1 MKKGII
7 MEINEGFLTLLTPE
21 GEFLQSRK
29 QNQPYSLGEEIYFF
43 PIESVIGFKTK
54 RSIKNMFKL
63 KTAWAVMAALFIF
76 IGTFIPSYQNNKAYA
91 YMSIDVNPSV
101 ELGVNKEMKVV
112 ELTGYNKE
120 GKEIISHL
128 KDWKK
133 EDVSEITKAI
143 LSEMKKAGY
152 LEEHHQVLIS
162 TVRIEQPEQK
172 VEDQLQR
179 KLDKIEETVNKEKVE
194 VIVLTATEKQLQ
206 KAHKQGMTAGK
217 YQEEKLQTSRDHSK
231 LDNVKT
237 KEGTKEKRNIPAQS
251 PTVNNSM
258 PPGQQKKQTENSVN
272 EPVNGNVSE
281 KSNLGK
287 NAISPGYLKRVEEE
301 KLKQN
306 QGQYKKQTNTQ
317 GKNKEQ
323 KETNQ
328 VEKGNYHSNNH
339 GNSDSDKN
347 KNKNK

>member
-43 PIESVIGFKTK
+43 PIESVNGFKTK

-63 KTAWAVMAALFIF
+63 KTAWAVMVALIIF
-76 IGTFIPSYQNNKAYA
+76 IGTFIPNHQNNKAYA

-101 ELGVNKEMKVV
+101 ELGVNKQMKVV

-133 EDVSEITKAI
+133 EDVSELTKAI

-152 LEEHHQVLIS
+152 LKEHHQVIIS

-172 VEDQLQR
+172 VEDKLQR
-179 KLDKIEETVNKEKVE
+179 KLDKIEASVNKEKVE
-194 VIVLTATEKQLQ
+194 VIVLTATQKELQ
-206 KAHKQGMTAGK
+206 KAHKQGVTAGK

-231 LDNVKT
+231 QDNVKT
-237 KEGTKEKRNIPAQS
+237 KEGTKDKSNVPAQS
-251 PTVNNSM
+251 PTVNSM
-258 PPGQQKKQTENSVN
+258 PPGQQKKQPENSVD
-272 EPVNGNVSE
+272 ESVKGNVSE

-306 QGQYKKQTNTQ
+306 QGQNKKQTNIQ
-317 GKNKEQ
+317 GKEQ

-328 VEKGNYHSNNH
+328 GEKGNYNSNNH
-339 GNSDSDKN
+339 GNSDSN

>member
-43 PIESVIGFKTK
+43 PIESVNGFRTK

-63 KTAWAVMAALFIF
+63 KTAWAVIAALILF
-76 IGTFIPSYQNNKAYA
+76 IGSFIPMYQNNKAYA

-101 ELGVNKEMKVV
+101 ELGVNKQMKVV

-128 KDWKK
+128 KNWKK
-133 EDVSEITKAI
+133 EDVSELTKII
-143 LSEMKKAGY
+143 LSEMKKGGY
-152 LEEHHQVLIS
+152 LKDNHQVLIS
-162 TVRIEQPEQK
+162 TVRLEQPEQK

-179 KLDKIEETVNKEKVE
+179 KLDKIEASVNKEKLE
-194 VIVLTATEKQLQ
+194 VIVLTATKKQLQ
-206 KAHKQGMTAGK
+206 KAHKQGITAGK
-217 YQEEKLQTSRDHSK
+217 YQEEKLQTSRDNSK
-231 LDNVKT
+231 QDNVKT
-237 KEGTKEKRNIPAQS
+237 KEGTKEKSNIPAHS
-251 PTVNNSM
+251 PTVNSM
-258 PPGQQKKQTENSVN
+258 PPGQQKKQPENSVD
-272 EPVNGNVSE
+272 ESFNGNVSE

-306 QGQYKKQTNTQ
+306 QGQNKKQTNTQ
-317 GKNKEQ
+317 DKNKEQ

-328 VEKGNYHSNNH
+328 VEKSNYHSNNH
-339 GNSDSDKN
+339 GNNDSNNN